1 MLKQRLNIESRLKR
15 DGKRVT
21 VSVRELVL
29 GGVVRVRIGDIFPAD
44 IKIVEGS
51 IGLGQSTLTV
61 EQIK

>member
-21 VSVRELVL
+21 VSVIELVL